1 MSVTARR
8 ELAGK
13 AKRSGIFVLLNR
25 ISSGLLRLASNV
37 ILAELLFPEAFG
49 VMVLVNIFILGLNLF
64 SDVGIGPSLVRSKRG
79 EEAAFYNTA
88 WTVQIARGL
97 LLGLLCLVLAH
108 PYAALFQKP
117 EIIPL
122 IMLAGLG
129 PFAAGFRS
137 PHWFT
142 ADRRQT
148 LGRKVGLELFGQ
160 IVGIAAM
167 VYWAWA
173 YGTVV
178 ALVIGGIVQNA
189 VISLASFFVLPGGRV
204 RPQWDRAA
212 ASELYRFGRWI
223 FASTAIT
230 FLAMQSDRLL
240 LGGLLN
246 GFWLGMI
253 GLALGLLS
261 ICTHFVQGLSSSVV
275 FPTWMN
281 SQRLDPEAHLERMRR
296 SRYALQCVA
305 MAVLVGIT
313 AGTPALFRI
322 FYDDRYQGAVPIV
335 QMLCVATW
343 FGTLSVTSTAA
354 ALVFGDSKATTRSNF
369 LVFLFK
375 IPLGLLGWWMLELV
389 GFLLGVTLANL
400 IGARALARSLRGHG
414 LDVVKMDRDQS
425 LLAVL
430 YLELAILPMVF
441 PFEGWTLLGVEFVWG
456 AALLVACL
464 WPARNFLGSMVK
476 RA

>member
-1 MSVTARR
+1 MSQAGTQ

-25 ISSGLLRLASNV
+25 VSSGLLRLASNV

-64 SDVGIGPSLVRSKRG
+64 SDVGIGPSLVRSNRG
-79 EEAAFYNTA
+79 EEPAFYCTA
-88 WTVQIARGL
+88 WTVQIVRGA
-97 LLGLLCLVLAH
+97 LLGLLCLLLAH

-129 PFAAGFRS
+129 PLAAGLRS

-148 LGRKVGLELFGQ
+148 LGRKVGLELVGQ
-160 IVGIAAM
+160 VAGILAM

-173 YGTVV
+173 YGSVV

-204 RPQWDRAA
+204 RPRWDRAA
-212 ASELYRFGRWI
+212 ASELYGFGRWI

-240 LGGLLN
+240 LGGLLS

-281 SQRLDPEAHLERMRR
+281 SQRLDPEAHLARMRR
-296 SRYALQCVA
+296 SRSALLCVA
-305 MAVLVGIT
+305 LAVLVGIT

-322 FYDDRYQGAVPIV
+322 FYDDRYQGAVQIV

-354 ALVFGDSKATTRSNF
+354 ALVFGDSKATMRSNF
-369 LVFLFK
+369 AVFVTK
-375 IPLGLLGWWMLELV
+375 MPLGLLGWWMLDLT

-400 IGARALARSLRGHG
+400 IGARVLARSLRGHG
-414 LDVVKMDRDQS
+414 LDVMDSDRDQS
-425 LLAVL
+425 LLAIL

-441 PFEGWTLLGVEFVWG
+441 PFEGWTQLGVEFVWG
-456 AALLVACL
+456 ACLLVACL
-464 WPARNFLGSMVK
+464 WPARNFIGSMVK